1 MRYLQTLPLLAAAL
15 VLSACEGADDPLA
28 PAPEPVATDITTSGE
43 APAAL
48 VSGQLLTFTS
58 YRNGQADIYRM
69 DPQGLNLLPLTTSA
83 SKETSPAW
91 SYDNTRIALV
101 RSRAYSGT
109 LYDDIYLINRD
120 GSNGHWARSTATGL
134 STTYPAWSPDG
145 SRLVV
150 AIGLNGGPY
159 LATLDLATG
168 QLAYVLN
175 SAKYPIAGSKP
186 SYDPTG
192 KAITFVGPTG
202 RTLDRVVPGNNPTHL
217 VSSDTP
223 IGRPAY
229 SPDGKKIAYSRVLS
243 GTSNTEIFVR
253 NLADGATKRLTS
265 SAGFDGEPTWS
276 PDGGKIAFASKRT
289 GQSQIYTMSA
299 TGGTPTRI
307 THTSTQELTP
317 AWTH

>member
-1 MRYLQTLPLLAAAL
+1 MRYPLTLPLLAAAL
-15 VLSACEGADDPLA
+15 ALSACDGTENALA
-28 PAPEPVATDITTSGE
+28 PAPEPVASETITSGD

-48 VSGQLLTFTS
+48 ASGQLITFAS

-69 DPQGLNLLPLTTSA
+69 DPQGLNVLPLTTSA
-83 SKETSPAW
+83 SKETTPAW

-101 RSRAYSGT
+101 RSRSYGGS
-109 LYDDIYLINRD
+109 LYNDIYLINRD
-120 GSNGHWARSTATGL
+120 GSNGHWARPTASGISVTDP
-134 STTYPAWSPDG
+134 SWSPDG

-150 AIGLNGGPY
+150 VVWVAVGPC
-159 LATLDLATG
+159 LATLDIATG
-168 QLAYVLN
+168 QMTYVRTTN
-175 SAKYPIAGSKP
+175 YVAMGSKP

-192 KAITFVGPTG
+192 KAIAFVGPTG
-202 RTLDRVVPGNNPTHL
+202 KTLDRIIPGNNPTHL

-253 NLADGATKRLTS
+253 NLADGVTKRLTY

-276 PDGGKIAFASKRT
+276 PDGSKIAFASKRT
-289 GQSQIYTMSA
+289 GQSQIYTMSS

-307 THTSTQELTP
+307 THTGTQELTP